1 VTAPTI
7 NSLPV
12 RIPGRAL
19 ADALLAEFEELFAAA
34 DKCPGCDKPLPDA
47 VFGYDI
53 TVPPP
58 AHWVNIDPTRFGKLT
73 SHAHGLWTDYA
84 THRPVQELHNGWLR
98 VVCPSTGAAEH
109 LRNLLLG
116 YGLPAVAVWTGGAS

>member
-1 VTAPTI
+1 MTAPTI
-7 NSLPV
+7 ERLPIRV
-12 RIPGRAL
+12 PGRAL

-34 DKCPGCDKPLPDA
+34 DACPHCDKPLPDA
-47 VFGYDI
+47 VFGYDTAI
-53 TVPPP
+53 PPA

-73 SHAHGLWTDYA
+73 SHAHSLWTDYT
-84 THRPVQELHNGWLR
+84 THQPVQELHNGWLR
-98 VVCPSTGAAEH
+98 VACPSAAAAEH